1 MKILSLIFTAV
12 FVFLISVGAGLS
24 PSKSSGPD
32 DHTEWIQ
39 RSLREIETDK
49 VVMTRA
55 DLLKVF
61 TEEGGLSTRTWRRYV
76 YRDCP
81 NIKVDVEFEP
91 MDEVGNKLVQSPND
105 KIVKISKPYLEWS
118 IID

>member
-1 MKILSLIFTAV
+1 MKILTLIFTAV
-12 FVFLISVGAGLS
+12 LVALVSVGAGLPS
-24 PSKSSGPD
+24 SKSAGPD
-32 DHTEWIQ
+32 DHTEWIR
-39 RSLREIETDK
+39 RSLREIETVK
-49 VVMTRA
+49 VGMTRG

-91 MDEVGNKLVQSPND
+91 MDEVENKLLQSPKD

-118 IID
+118 IED